1 MTRRNAIPNTCLDS
15 ALTFGD
21 GAMDTSAPNFQSL
34 ATRVQKLEGQ
44 KRLYKCGGSVLFL
57 AAAIGIVVGRGQPI
71 VNVEAQTQP
80 SQKSEPMLTFRG
92 GTGSTLLPQ
101 CQAAVKVRNGKGG
114 THALKL
120 SDMQDAV
127 DGSFCTG
134 YVLGVIDTF
143 TVTNTLTD
151 AGRTVKACI
160 PDNANTDQLNR
171 VVAKYLNDNPAT
183 LNKPAGLLV
192 VESMVDAF
200 PCK

>member
-1 MTRRNAIPNTCLDS
+1 MPQREANL
-15 ALTFGD
+15 
-21 GAMDTSAPNFQSL
+21 QSL
-34 ATRVQKLEGQ
+34 ATRVEKLERQ

-57 AAAIGIVVGRGQPI
+57 AAAIVIGVGRGQPI

-80 SQKSEPMLTFRG
+80 SQKSEPLLTFRG

-101 CQAAVKVRNGKGG
+101 CQAAVKVRNGNGG

-134 YVLGVIDTF
+134 YVLGVVDALNVANTA
-143 TVTNTLTD
+143 TVAST
-151 AGRTVKACI
+151 TVEACI

-171 VVAKYLNDNPAT
+171 VVAKYFNDNPAT
-183 LNKPAGLLV
+183 LNKPAALLV
-192 VESMVDAF
+192 VKSIVDAF